1 MTATSPEPRVVA
13 QARCKLGEGPTWHPD
28 EGVLYWHDID
38 RGRLLRYDPVT
49 GEHDVVYELDGGR
62 TLGALTVQ
70 ADGSLLLLGGPG
82 AWAAVLRDG
91 ELTPVLDGIP
101 GETRFNDA
109 LADAAGRVY
118 SGTIPQRW
126 GTTDPDELGSLF
138 RLDPDGS
145 VTKVDTGFGCANGMA
160 WRDDRTL
167 LFTDTPT
174 QCVFA
179 YDYDPA
185 DGALRHRRIHLD
197 TRAAI
202 PPDAAPGLAPGS
214 APDGMTLDADGRLW
228 SARWGG
234 GCVTAFDPD
243 GSLAHFIEF
252 PATNTTSAAFGGPDL
267 ATLYVTSAGGD
278 DSARHGPGA
287 GGLFALEIPGVRG
300 RAQPRSRIGL

>member
-1 MTATSPEPRVVA
+1 MNASDPDPTPRVVA

-38 RGRLLRYDPVT
+38 RGRLLRYDPEN
-49 GEHDVVYELDGGR
+49 GEHETVYELGGGR

-82 AWAAVLRDG
+82 AWAGVLRDG
-91 ELTPVLDGIP
+91 ELTPVVKGIP

-109 LADAAGRVY
+109 IADAAGRVY

-126 GTTDPDELGSLF
+126 GTADPDELGSLY

-145 VTKVDTGFGCANGMA
+145 VTKVDTGFGCANGMG
-160 WRDDRTL
+160 WPDDRTL

-174 QCVFA
+174 QRVFA
-179 YDYDPA
+179 YNHDPA
-185 DGALRHRRIHLD
+185 DGSLTDRRVYLD
-197 TRAAI
+197 TWAAL
-202 PPDAAPGLAPGS
+202 PPDAAPGS
-214 APDGMTLDADGRLW
+214 APDGMTLDAAGRLW

-243 GSLAHFIEF
+243 GTLKHCIPL
-252 PATNTTSAAFGGPDL
+252 PANNITSVAFGGPDL

-278 DSARHGPGA
+278 DPDRHGPEAGA
-287 GGLFALEIPGVRG
+287 LFALDLPGVRG
-300 RAQPRSRIGL
+300 RPEYRSRVGL